1 MNGFGHKR
9 YNEYL
14 CLSKMINMK
23 AIFLSIGIALVAA
36 TTGFVNEALP
46 IGSKLPKAD
55 VKMLDISGKKISMA
69 EAAKKNGLL
78 VMFSC
83 NTCPYVVKNEQRTTT
98 ISVFAAKNN
107 VGVILINSNEAQRG
121 DEDSYE
127 AMKAYAKGL
136 NYNWPYVIDENNVI
150 ADAFDAKRT
159 PEVFLFDSNMTLVY
173 HGAIDDNPT
182 DEMTVTRQHLRE
194 AIKEMVAGK
203 EVGVKES
210 KSIGCT
216 IKRKK
221 G

>member
-1 MNGFGHKR
+1 
-9 YNEYL
+9 
-14 CLSKMINMK
+14 MK
-23 AIFLSIGIALVAA
+23 AIFLSIGIALIAA

-83 NTCPYVVKNEQRTTT
+83 NTCPYVIKNEQRTTT

-121 DEDSYE
+121 DDDSYE

-182 DEMTVTRQHLRE
+182 DEMSVTRQHLRE

-203 EVGVKES
+203 EVGIKES

>member
-1 MNGFGHKR
+1 M
-9 YNEYL
+9 
-14 CLSKMINMK
+14 
-23 AIFLSIGIALVAA
+23 GIALIAV
-36 TTGFVNEALP
+36 TNGFVNEALP

-69 EAAKKNGLL
+69 DAAKKNGLL

-98 ISVFAAKNN
+98 VSVFAAKNN
-107 VGVILINSNEAQRG
+107 VGVILINSNEGQRG
-121 DEDSYE
+121 DDDSFD

-159 PEVFLFDSNMTLVY
+159 PEVFLFDSDMTLVY
-173 HGAIDDNPT
+173 HGAIDDNPA
-182 DEMTVTRQHLRE
+182 DEMSVTRQHLRE
-194 AIKEMVAGK
+194 AIKEMVGGK
-203 EVGVKES
+203 EVGIKES